1 MSRSHAG
8 SILLLLGLAV
18 CWGYNWVVMKIGLAD
33 AGPVAFAAMRCL
45 GGAAI
50 LTVVLLVMRRSF
62 RIVEFRT
69 VMLIGLLQ
77 TTMAQGLIAMA
88 LSSGQV
94 GKSAVLN
101 YTLPIWVMLLSLI
114 FLKERPRIAQW
125 IATFVALAGVLTM
138 TFLGGHTSSLQ
149 SIGYALS
156 ASISWSGGVVL
167 TQSLLRRH
175 PGKIDVLVLTT
186 WQMIGGSLLLGVFAL
201 VMPEAPLHWTRNLV
215 LAVLYNVGPATAVAF
230 LLWFTLQQR
239 LDASLLS
246 LIVLI
251 VPLVGIGLGW
261 LQLGERPSLPDAIGM
276 TLIMAAITGMVLS
289 QRRKATPAPM
299 PAPND

>member
-1 MSRSHAG
+1 VSRSHAG
-8 SILLLLGLAV
+8 SILLLLGLAL
-18 CWGYNWVVMKIGLAD
+18 CWGYNWVVMKIGLQD
-33 AGPVAFAAMRCL
+33 SGPVAFAAMRMM

-62 RIVEFRT
+62 KILEPRT
-69 VMLIGLLQ
+69 VLVIGLLQ
-77 TTMAQGLIAMA
+77 TTAAQGLIAMA

-101 YTLPIWVMLLSLI
+101 YTLPIWVMLLGLI
-114 FLKERPRIAQW
+114 FLKERPRLAQW
-125 IATFVALAGVLTM
+125 IATFVALAGVLIM
-138 TFLGGHTSSLQ
+138 TFLGGHTSSPQ
-149 SIGYALS
+149 SIAYALC
-156 ASISWSGGVVL
+156 ASISWSGGVVI

-186 WQMIGGSLLLGVFAL
+186 WQMIAGSLVLGLVAL
-201 VMPEAPLHWTRNLV
+201 FMPEAPLHWTPHLV

-239 LDASLLS
+239 LDANLLS

-261 LQLGERPSLPDAIGM
+261 LQLGERPSEPDAIGM
-276 TLIMAAITGMVLS
+276 LLIMGAIAGMVLS
-289 QRRKATPAPM
+289 QRRRVPAPVVVE
-299 PAPND
+299 N